1 VINEKEDTFMF
12 RDFVAAALF
21 MSLALALSGCMV
33 EKSVYQKK
41 VDEADSL
48 ASEVASLQQHNK
60 TLTEENEQLK
70 QQLQQLRAGKEAAGR
85 TAEPVVETVP
95 AEKEAPM
102 VAEEKITEPAKEKAA
117 ESPQV
122 ALAQPVPEKKDTD
135 LKSIRLKV
143 LSGNGKMSSAK
154 KMAKRLTKLGY
165 KVEVVGMATTPDY
178 ITDTVYYK
186 SGFEKKA
193 TDMAK
198 KIGVRAITKPT
209 TWSTVFDII
218 VVAVR

>member
-1 VINEKEDTFMF
+1 MRRRMHPMF
-12 RDFVAAALF
+12 KDFVAAALF
-21 MSLALALSGCMV
+21 MSLALVLSGCMV

-48 ASEVASLQQHNK
+48 SKEVVALQQHNK
-60 TLTEENEQLK
+60 TLAEENEQLK
-70 QQLQQLRAGKEAAGR
+70 QQVQKLSTKTQEPGGTVESEAMA
-85 TAEPVVETVP
+85 VP
-95 AEKEAPM
+95 SEKEAPK
-102 VAEEKITEPAKEKAA
+102 VEEEKIMAPPKEKVA
-117 ESPQV
+117 ETHQV
-122 ALAQPVPEKKDTD
+122 APAQTVPEKKDTG

-154 KMAKRLTKLGY
+154 KMTQKLTKLGY

-178 ITDTVYYK
+178 VTDTVYYK

-193 TDMAK
+193 ADVARKLGGRT
-198 KIGVRAITKPT
+198 ITKPIS
-209 TWSTVFDII
+209 WSSVFDII